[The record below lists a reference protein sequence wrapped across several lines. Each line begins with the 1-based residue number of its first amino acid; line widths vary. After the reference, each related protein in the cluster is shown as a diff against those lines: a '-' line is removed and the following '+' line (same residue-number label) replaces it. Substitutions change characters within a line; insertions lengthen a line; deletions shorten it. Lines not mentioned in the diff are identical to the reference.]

1 MSKKVAIIT
10 LLLLACAFR
19 SVAQENET
27 EEDDLFHHT
36 IDSAMAISPL
46 YLPTSYTGLGTIFF
60 KPTDY
65 RVVDTTIDLIAQHDP
80 VEQTRYICQTLGIS
94 GQAHKFVNF
103 TYQKEPGFS
112 LFTFPYPLYFK
123 EQEDLQ
129 YYKLK
134 TVYTNL
140 GFTYSILPEQY
151 MITAQHVQNIRDKVH
166 YVINARGLTSNGY
179 YTNQRTSNL
188 VADALIHYEIPSQI
202 YGFRASYIV
211 NFYTFGENGGLLNMK
226 EFVTQDSLEDTK
238 AYNMKLYYASSKLLT
253 HDVLFQQ
260 YVNII
265 TPNKRKEKD
274 NYWGTFMHT
283 FRFKQQRIN
292 YNDREL
298 DTLYY
303 GTNFLL
309 SADTTADTTRF
320 FTLSNTLQW
329 SSFKPY
335 KEDANEKYFF
345 HFTGGITYEY
355 TRFASAN
362 YTGHALIPFAQLHAR
377 LFSVMDIHGR
387 IFYTLGGY
395 QNNDLNARAAI
406 SWAINRPHRHFLGTN
421 IDYYFRMPDY
431 AYTYFFSNGK
441 YWKNNWKKQNVL
453 HFSAYWEREGYKAE
467 FGYFMLHNYVVID
480 STWTP
485 KAIDKYINIIQLHLF
500 APIYVKGFGA
510 KINIYLQYSNNKAVQ
525 VPIFAGKMD
534 AFYRLNIFKNKA
546 KIQFGIALAYNTNY
560 YADGY
565 CPMLHSFYTQEN
577 VKVGHYL
584 YFDPSIAIQVQRIGL
599 YFKVTHVLC
608 GAMKYRY
615 FTTPDYPME
624 NRQFVLGITW
634 RFFD

>member
-19 SVAQENET
+19 SVAQEDET

-46 YLPTSYTGLGTIFF
+46 YLPTSYTELGTIFF

-80 VEQTRYICQTLGIS
+80 VEQTQYICQTLGIS

-151 MITAQHVQNIRDKVH
+151 MITAQHAQNIRDKVH

-188 VADALIHYEIPSQI
+188 VADALVHYEIPSQI

-485 KAIDKYINIIQLHLF
+485 KAIDKYINIIRQPDAEP
-500 APIYVKGFGA
+500 AP
-510 KINIYLQYSNNKAVQ
+510 Q
-525 VPIFAGKMD
+525 D
-534 AFYRLNIFKNKA
+534 
-546 KIQFGIALAYNTNY
+546 T
-560 YADGY
+560 
-565 CPMLHSFYTQEN
+565 E
-577 VKVGHYL
+577 
-584 YFDPSIAIQVQRIGL
+584 
-599 YFKVTHVLC
+599 
-608 GAMKYRY
+608 
-615 FTTPDYPME
+615 E
-624 NRQFVLGITW
+624 
-634 RFFD
+634 

>member
-19 SVAQENET
+19 SVAQEDET

-46 YLPTSYTGLGTIFF
+46 YLPTSYTELGTIFF
-60 KPTDY
+60 KPIDY
-65 RVVDTTIDLIAQHDP
+65 RGVDTTIDLIAQHDP
-80 VEQTRYICQTLGIS
+80 IEQTRYICQTLGIG

-151 MITAQHVQNIRDKVH
+151 MITAQHVQNIRDKVN
-166 YVINARGLTSNGY
+166 YAINVRGLTSNGY

-188 VADALIHYEIPSQI
+188 VADALVHYEIPSQI

-253 HDVLFQQ
+253 HDILFQQ

-274 NYWGTFMHT
+274 NYWGTFLHT
-283 FRFKQQRIN
+283 FRFKQQRID

-335 KEDANEKYFF
+335 KEDADEKYFF

-355 TRFASAN
+355 TRFAMAN

-406 SWAINRPHRHFLGTN
+406 SWAISRPHRHFLGTN

-441 YWKNNWKKQNVL
+441 YWKNNWKKQNIL

-565 CPMLHSFYTQEN
+565 CPMLHSFYT
-577 VKVGHYL
+577 
-584 YFDPSIAIQVQRIGL
+584 
-599 YFKVTHVLC
+599 
-608 GAMKYRY
+608 
-615 FTTPDYPME
+615 
-624 NRQFVLGITW
+624 
-634 RFFD
+634 